1 MTFVEMSN
9 YLIYLVV
16 YVIHRKQ
23 LEHTSRVTVE
33 HRQVRHVFDRN
44 EIVIM
49 KLTRSKKRK
58 TRLVIQR
65 KHRVLAHNDGIN
77 IIHIKHPLVLM
88 RMLTINF
95 MTKIIGKWREYDR
108 VFFPMI
114 AIHNLEH
121 QINHQHR
128 VIDLINWILEM
139 TTGQE
144 HQSQG
149 NDDVLFFFHEWL
161 FVLVLKKNNKN
172 FKNLCRKIGVTRWI
186 MKRQRKKNYTGRY
199 SSAACDL
206 L

>member
-44 EIVIM
+44 EIVTM
-49 KLTRSKKRK
+49 KPTRSKTRK

-95 MTKIIGKWREYDR
+95 MTKIIGKWWQYDS
-108 VFFPMI
+108 VFFPMT
-114 AIHNLEH
+114 AIRYLEH

-149 NDDVLFFFHEWL
+149 NDDVLFFSWMIVGFSFEEEQQELQKSLSKDWCDKMDNEEAEE
-161 FVLVLKKNNKN
+161 KK
-172 FKNLCRKIGVTRWI
+172 LHR
-186 MKRQRKKNYTGRY
+186 
-199 SSAACDL
+199 
-206 L
+206 